1 MSWLYLVVP
10 GILGVLSALHPALGI
25 AVFVASI
32 PALSYFLRSP
42 ALDFSTVTL
51 GACFVTFGT
60 LMRLA
65 RIRLLSPPWALVAV
79 LLFLGA
85 CFAGAAV
92 RFSGTLIGYPSL
104 LWTNV
109 LAGDQLN
116 PFVFVGETALWII
129 AVLLYFGMREVIR
142 KEGQLRLIFYGLLA
156 QGLVFLVVLAWDI
169 VRHSKPFPGF
179 MLQLYLYNQPGLYAV
194 FNEHNSFAVFCLIQH
209 CLLLGGL
216 VVLRGP
222 ARVAAILLLV
232 AYTLLIILALS
243 LSTFLAAGLVVP
255 AGVFLVFL
263 RSRRSRLAVAL
274 LAVIL
279 LAAAGLLYSQRQKWE
294 EFGRAVDQKVSTV
307 TSGRVWASTAELR
320 LYPWL
325 VSLKMIRDFPILGI
339 GPGRFYQSFSEYPP
353 GIDPGPLWR
362 SHPHENAHNYYLQ
375 IAAEMGVAGLLLLL
389 TFVAWTFRRANW
401 GEPISAAAGMA
412 FAGVAIVSLLQH
424 PLLEEPLF
432 FGFVIIA
439 ATVPSIRA
447 SEAST
452 SLSALVRRRPVQL
465 VAGCLFLLFAV
476 HLAHAWGKMPLRFD
490 SGIYGVEKGDKEFR
504 WISGLGLLKRES
516 LPSPLVLEFKAHN
529 PDIQVN
535 PLVVTVE
542 QRRKP
547 IGRLE
552 IRDHA
557 WHPLTLK
564 TKPGEV
570 VALRTSRTF
579 QRVGDWRELGVA
591 VAGLP

>member
-1 MSWLYLVVP
+1 MSWLYLIVP

-25 AVFVASI
+25 AVFMASI
-32 PALSYFLRSP
+32 PALSYFLRPP

-60 LMRLA
+60 LMRLV
-65 RIRLLSPPWALVAV
+65 RIRRVSPPWALVAA
-79 LLFLGA
+79 LLFFAA
-85 CFAGAAV
+85 CFVGTAV
-92 RFSGTLIGYPSL
+92 RFANTLIGNPSL
-104 LWTNV
+104 LWTNL
-109 LAGDQLN
+109 LAADQLN
-116 PFVFVGETALWII
+116 PFVFVGETGLWII
-129 AVLLYFGMREVIR
+129 AVLLYFAIREVIR
-142 KEGQLRLIFYGLLA
+142 KEGQLQFIFYGLLA
-156 QGLVFLVVLAWDI
+156 QGLVFLVVMAWDI

-194 FNEHNSFAVFCLIQH
+194 FNEHNSFAVFCLIQQ

-216 VVLRGP
+216 LVFRGL
-222 ARVAAILLLV
+222 ARIAVILLLV

-243 LSTFLAAGLVVP
+243 LSTFLAAGIVVP

-274 LAVIL
+274 LAVML
-279 LAAAGLLYSQRQKWE
+279 LAAGGLVYSQRQNWE

-353 GIDPGPLWR
+353 GIDPGPLWQ

-375 IAAEMGVAGLLLLL
+375 IAAEMGVAGLLILLA
-389 TFVAWTFRRANW
+389 FVAWTLRRANW
-401 GEPISAAAGMA
+401 GEPIPAAAGIA
-412 FAGVAIVSLLQH
+412 FGAVAIVSLLQH

-432 FGFVIIA
+432 FGFVVVA
-439 ATVPSIRA
+439 AIVPSTRA
-447 SEAST
+447 SDSST
-452 SLSALVRRRPVQL
+452 SLSTLVRRRPVQL
-465 VAGCLFLLFAV
+465 VAGCLFLLFVV
-476 HLAHAWGKMPLRFD
+476 HLAQAWGKMPSRFD
-490 SGIYGVEKGDKEFR
+490 SGIYEVEKGEKQFR
-504 WISGLGLLKRES
+504 WTSRLALLKRES
-516 LPSPLVLEFKAHN
+516 FPSPLVLEFKAHN

-535 PLVVTVE
+535 PLIVMVE
-542 QRRKP
+542 QRRGP
-547 IGRLE
+547 IGKLE
-552 IRDHA
+552 IRDHE

-564 TKPGEV
+564 MKPDEV
-570 VALRTSRTF
+570 VVIRTSRIF
-579 QRVGDWRELGVA
+579 QAAGDWRKLGVA